1 MTRHFQVIVQTIS
14 FHLRFMFGTKLFCS
28 LTNKRNR
35 QGRIATLKL
44 KKWVKKVSEGNFNFE
59 DVQHILVQNIETE
72 ME

>member
-1 MTRHFQVIVQTIS
+1 
-14 FHLRFMFGTKLFCS
+14 MFRLFCS

-44 KKWVKKVSEGNFNFE
+44 KKWVKKVLEGNFNLE